1 MQKVITYH
9 ADGYFHPF
17 ATEEEALAYEARMKE
32 LWARLA
38 DNSSS
43 SKFNLLVAE
52 LEAARVIP
60 EGTLATCSYESLAIK
75 AMVKV
80 CQKFVEDNKKFLDY
94 Y

>member
-1 MQKVITYH
+1 MQKVTKYY
-9 ADGYFHPF
+9 AEGYYQPF

-32 LWARLA
+32 LLARLA

-43 SKFNLLVAE
+43 SKFSLLVAE
-52 LEAARVIP
+52 LEAAQVIP

-80 CQKFVEDNKKFLDY
+80 CQKFVEANKEALNY